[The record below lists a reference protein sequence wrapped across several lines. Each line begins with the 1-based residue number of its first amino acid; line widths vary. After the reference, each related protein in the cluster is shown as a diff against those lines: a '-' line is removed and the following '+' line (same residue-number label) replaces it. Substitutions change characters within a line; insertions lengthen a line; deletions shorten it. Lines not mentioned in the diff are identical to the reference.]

1 MKLQVPADVDDFLLF
16 RGKKILETS
25 FALLV
30 AGLADISEK
39 KVITADQWVL
49 KTGLDGVKNDIEIT
63 EMR

>member
-1 MKLQVPADVDDFLLF
+1 MKLQVPADIDDFLLF